1 VVFSSR
7 LNHRCAS
14 ALEEFFAMKRLESS
28 SGLNGA
34 SVWSTA
40 EPESRGLVLLS
51 GATRSSERSIWTLAI
66 AGLVFAVVAA
76 NLLCLSPR
84 WYSNRFIAFVYE
96 PARFVVLTAATGA
109 AAVQIF
115 WELLN
120 RLPSAGRMRIV
131 RNLSGAWVF
140 LPCFVLL
147 YEQNSPWMLFVV
159 ALVAVGMAF
168 GLRRL
173 VPTDA
178 PVISL
183 PEHSSSALPS
193 LDGLPPGDSPLLLAF
208 WIAIF
213 LQASMLAAAGG
224 SLLTASYALSISVFL
239 LAWRWSAFDPRAV
252 ELWVGAHPPLR
263 QAAVAMLLT
272 SFTLVPF
279 AIGGDIGFLGL
290 HRAHIKVTSPPK
302 PAEASYG
309 FYGIVL
315 YPPPKKKEII
325 APMPHTD
332 SLRAGVMTKPL
343 NIPFD
348 GQYWYF
354 KAPNR
359 RPGDKAHIAHGQP
372 IDANINPH
380 STDAYPLQ
388 MEAHQTLSE
397 PIDLSCCSEIDIA
410 ITNADTHPGEIAL
423 LALVRNST
431 VPGKPMQLL
440 GQQTIP
446 SSQPD
451 HIPAD
456 RAPVKEVLRF
466 AIPHG
471 RTLRQFDEISILF
484 TLAPRRARIGAKV
497 SIDSFELI
505 PK

>member
-1 VVFSSR
+1 
-7 LNHRCAS
+7 
-14 ALEEFFAMKRLESS
+14 MKRLEPSS
-28 SGLNGA
+28 ALNDSSAWSAAESNARGL
-34 SVWSTA
+34 SILSTA
-40 EPESRGLVLLS
+40 PRV
-51 GATRSSERSIWTLAI
+51 SERSIWTLAI

-96 PARFVVLTAATGA
+96 PARFVALTAASGA
-109 AAVQIF
+109 VAVQIF

-120 RLPSAGRMRIV
+120 GLPSAGRMRIV

-147 YEQNSPWMLFVV
+147 YEQNSPWMLLVI

-173 VPTDA
+173 VPA
-178 PVISL
+178 GASPMPPL
-183 PEHSSSALPS
+183 EHSSSALPS
-193 LDGLPPGDSPLLLAF
+193 LDGLPPADSPLLLAF

-213 LQASMLAAAGG
+213 VQATMLAAAGG
-224 SLLTASYALSISVFL
+224 SLLTAAYALSVAVFL
-239 LAWRWSAFDPRAV
+239 LAWRWSAFDERVV
-252 ELWVGAHPPLR
+252 ELWVGRHPPLR
-263 QAAVAMLLT
+263 QTVVAVALT
-272 SFTLVPF
+272 AFTLVPF
-279 AIGGDIGFLGL
+279 AIGGNIGFLGM
-290 HRAHIKVTSPPK
+290 HRPPLRVKSPPK

-309 FYGIVL
+309 FYGIIL
-315 YPPPKKKEII
+315 YPPPKKKEIV
-325 APMPHTD
+325 APMPRNAL
-332 SLRAGVMTKPL
+332 LRAGSMTKPL

-359 RPGDKAHIAHGQP
+359 RPGDKAHIAHGRP

-397 PIDLSCCSEIDIA
+397 PIDLACCSEIDISL
-410 ITNADTHPGEIAL
+410 TNADTHPGGIGL
-423 LALVRNST
+423 LALVRNSAAA
-431 VPGKPMQLL
+431 GKPMQLL
-440 GQQTIP
+440 GQQAIP
-446 SSQPD
+446 SSQLD

-466 AIPHG
+466 RIPPS

-484 TLAPRRARIGAKV
+484 TLAPQRARIGAKV

-505 PK
+505 PKP